1 MAVKIRLRQQGRTN
15 RQTYRLV
22 ACDTHV
28 KRDGKYLDNL
38 GWYDP
43 FMAENNAKVNEE
55 KTLHWLNLGAE
66 MTHEAKQLIARVA
79 PGIIKQWNDKREAR
93 KVKLAAKRR
102 ANRKKSA
109 EPAKETGSKKSAK

>member
-1 MAVKIRLRQQGRTN
+1 MAVKIRLRQQGRAN

-43 FMAENNAKVNEE
+43 FMAENNAKINEE
-55 KTLHWLNLGAE
+55 KTVHWLNMGAE
-66 MTHEAKQLIARVA
+66 MTHDAKKLIARVA
-79 PGIIKQWNDKREAR
+79 PNVLKHWNEKREAK

-102 ANRKKSA
+102 NSRKKPA
-109 EPAKETGSKKSAK
+109 APAK

>member
-28 KRDGKYLDNL
+28 KRDGKYLENL

-43 FMAENNAKVNEE
+43 FMKESNAVVHAERAAF
-55 KTLHWLNLGAE
+55 WLSQGAE
-66 MTHEAKQLIARVA
+66 MSPEAKLLIARVA
-79 PGIIKQWNDKREAR
+79 PHVIKEWNEKREAR
-93 KVKLAAKRR
+93 KVKEAAKRR
-102 ANRKKSA
+102 ESRRKHAAAVK
-109 EPAKETGSKKSAK
+109 

>member
-28 KRDGKYLDNL
+28 KRDGKYLENL

-43 FMAENNAKVNEE
+43 FLEENNALIKEE
-55 KTLHWLNLGAE
+55 RTIHWLEQGAE
-66 MTHEAKQLIARVA
+66 MTEDAKNLIARAA
-79 PGIIKQWNDKREAR
+79 PGVIKHWNKKRLAKR
-93 KVKLAAKRR
+93 AKLAVKRR
-102 ANRKKSA
+102 ESRKKA
-109 EPAKETGSKKSAK
+109 AQAKK

>member
-1 MAVKIRLRQQGRTN
+1 MAVKIRLRQQGRAN

-43 FMAENNAKVNEE
+43 FLKENNAHIKEE
-55 KTLHWLNLGAE
+55 KVMHWLNLGAE
-66 MTHEAKQLIARVA
+66 MSEDAKNLIKRCA
-79 PGIIKQWNDKREAR
+79 PGAIKQWNEKRQAK
-93 KVKLAAKRR
+93 KVKLAAKKR
-102 ANRKKSA
+102 ASRKKTA
-109 EPAKETGSKKSAK
+109 EKAAK

>member
-1 MAVKIRLRQQGRTN
+1 MAVKIRLRQQGRAN
-15 RQTYRLV
+15 RLTYRLV

-43 FMAENNAKVNEE
+43 HKAENNAELKEE
-55 KTLHWLNLGAE
+55 KLLHWLGLGAE
-66 MTHEAKQLIARVA
+66 MSLDAKNLIARAA
-79 PGIIKQWNDKREAR
+79 PGVLKQWNEKREAK

-102 ANRKKSA
+102 ERRNKAA
-109 EPAKETGSKKSAK
+109 APATTAK

>member
-1 MAVKIRLRQQGRTN
+1 MAVKIRLRQQGRAN

-43 FMAENNAKVNEE
+43 FAGENNAKVDAE

-66 MTHEAKQLIARVA
+66 MTGDAKNLIARVA
-79 PGIIKQWNDKREAR
+79 PGVIKQWNEKREAK
-93 KVKLAAKRR
+93 KVRLAAKRR
-102 ANRKKSA
+102 SLRKKVA
-109 EPAKETGSKKSAK
+109 APAK

>member
-1 MAVKIRLRQQGRTN
+1 MAVKIRLRQQGRAN

-55 KTLHWLNLGAE
+55 KALHWLNLGAE
-66 MTHEAKQLIARVA
+66 MSEDAKNLIARVA
-79 PGIIKQWNDKREAR
+79 PSVIKQWNEKREAK
-93 KVKLAAKRR
+93 KVKIAAQKR
-102 ANRKKSA
+102 ASRKKVTA
-109 EPAKETGSKKSAK
+109 PAK

>member
-43 FMAENNAKVNEE
+43 FLAENNAKINEE
-55 KTLHWLNLGAE
+55 QTLHWLNLGAV
-66 MTHEAKQLIARVA
+66 MTVDAKKLIARVA
-79 PGIIKQWNDKREAR
+79 PGVIKQWNEKREAK
-93 KVKLAAKRR
+93 KVKVAAQKR
-102 ANRKKSA
+102 AARKKA
-109 EPAKETGSKKSAK
+109 AAPAKK

>member
-1 MAVKIRLRQQGRTN
+1 MAVKIRLRQQGRAN

-28 KRDGKYLDNL
+28 KRDGIYLENL

-43 FMAENNAKVNEE
+43 FLEENNAKLNDERV
-55 KTLHWLNLGAE
+55 LHWLNLGAE
-66 MTHEAKQLIARVA
+66 MSEDAKKLIARTA
-79 PGIIKQWNDKREAR
+79 PSVIKQWNEKREAK

-102 ANRKKSA
+102 ENRRKVA
-109 EPAKETGSKKSAK
+109 AKASAK